1 MAFVVHIV
9 VVIVELIQLTV
20 ELWMKEKQEDWY

>member
-9 VVIVELIQLTV
+9 VVIVELIQSIV